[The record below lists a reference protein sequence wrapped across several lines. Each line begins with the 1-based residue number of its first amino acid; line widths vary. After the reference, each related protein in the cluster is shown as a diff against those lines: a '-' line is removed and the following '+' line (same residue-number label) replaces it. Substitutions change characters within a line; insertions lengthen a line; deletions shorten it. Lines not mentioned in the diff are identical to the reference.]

1 MKILLSHSWEDKSPA
16 TQLRH
21 HMEADGHKV
30 WLDVLE
36 LIEGDPI
43 QKTIDSHIGQCDVMV
58 LVWTKHALVSDGVD
72 SEIKSAKKIG
82 KRIIPVMIDNTPL
95 HLKKEL
101 DGLLGVPAVQLEIGS
116 LLLRRAL
123 LLLMIPEEYKSTTW
137 FSKAFE
143 NVKDLGGYL
152 KYVQTFRIPG
162 NKNEDGYKEEWVK
175 LLEQL
180 SSDNEY
186 IRQQLMPVAQADID
200 YLQNI
205 INQVEKGNNTKEQL
219 DEWLN
224 WCKKNK
230 NVNTP
235 IVQKLV
241 EFLEKDRERLQAGGS
256 PVKALDTG
264 ILIQAIRRLQSVIN
278 DRKNNAEKNIC
289 DSLNKFTFGL
299 LGPKTTAT
307 ITKGLMNYVTQCP
320 TILSQLLA
328 EASLS
333 EYVAV
338 KEAVVTV
345 GATLERQ
352 DHTLEAEK
360 KNLDGYFD
368 DAYLINNTA
377 KLLIEAGLVAANKI
391 SLDFVSSHITD
402 KYFSLLLPI
411 AAKQK
416 MDTVLTEVRTIIGL
430 KKKEINWG
438 MVAAVVVGGIIIS
451 NNISS
456 ITGVFIG
463 DSSFEGNEGGGGGGG
478 YFEDKVADFSAK
490 YGGGLNAY
498 TPVNY
503 GN

>member
-1 MKILLSHSWEDKSPA
+1 
-16 TQLRH
+16 
-21 HMEADGHKV
+21 
-30 WLDVLE
+30 
-36 LIEGDPI
+36 
-43 QKTIDSHIGQCDVMV
+43 
-58 LVWTKHALVSDGVD
+58 
-72 SEIKSAKKIG
+72 
-82 KRIIPVMIDNTPL
+82 
-95 HLKKEL
+95 
-101 DGLLGVPAVQLEIGS
+101 VPAIQLEVGS

-123 LLLMIPEEYKSTTW
+123 LLLMMPEEYKNTTW

-180 SSDNEY
+180 TRDNEY
-186 IRQQLMPVAQADID
+186 IRQQLMPAAQVDID

-205 INQVEKGNNTKEQL
+205 ISQVEKGNNTKEQL
-219 DEWLN
+219 DEWLD
-224 WCKKNK
+224 WCNKNK

-235 IVQKLV
+235 IIQKLIG
-241 EFLEKDRERLQAGGS
+241 FLEKDRERLLSGGS
-256 PVKALDTG
+256 PVKALDAVIVTKA
-264 ILIQAIRRLQSVIN
+264 IQRLRLVIN
-278 DRKNNAEKNIC
+278 ERKDNAEKNIC
-289 DSLNKFTFGL
+289 DRITKFTFGL
-299 LGPKTTAT
+299 LGSKTTAT
-307 ITKGLMNYVTQCP
+307 VTKGLMNYVTQCSHV
-320 TILSQLLA
+320 LSQLLA

-345 GATLERQ
+345 GAALEQQ
-352 DHTLEAEK
+352 DHSLEARK
-360 KNLDGYFD
+360 NNLDGYFD

-377 KLLIEAGLVAANKI
+377 KLLIEADLITANKI

-402 KYFSLLLPI
+402 KYFSLLLPA

-416 MDTVLTEVRTIIGL
+416 MDTVLAEVRTIIGL

-438 MVAAVVVGGIIIS
+438 MVAAVVVGGLIIS

-456 ITGVFIG
+456 VSGLFNGDNIG
-463 DSSFEGNEGGGGGGG
+463 DSGEGGGGG
-478 YFEDKVADFSAK
+478 YFEDKVANFSAK
-490 YGGGLNAY
+490 YGGGLSAY

-503 GN
+503 GT